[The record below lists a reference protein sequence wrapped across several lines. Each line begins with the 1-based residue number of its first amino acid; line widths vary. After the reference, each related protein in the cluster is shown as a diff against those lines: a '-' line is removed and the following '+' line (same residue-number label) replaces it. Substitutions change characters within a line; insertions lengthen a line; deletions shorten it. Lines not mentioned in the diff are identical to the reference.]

1 MKIRYL
7 YSTLVKPRLELT
19 LAILKPDLSSNPLAV
34 ECVRDIILKNGFY
47 FIKTKHVKLNKDQAS
62 EFYKEHKGKFFYER
76 LVSFMASGPI
86 NLHILSKENAIYD
99 WRQLMGPTKVY
110 KAQHEAPESLRAKF
124 GLTDTR
130 NACHGSD
137 SSVTALR
144 EIEFFFED
152 FDVNN
157 WYNKEELIFRN
168 GSEIVFNPDKL
179 EHEILERKLRA
190 FY

>member
-1 MKIRYL
+1 M
-7 YSTLVKPRLELT
+7 S
-19 LAILKPDLSSNPLAV
+19 
-34 ECVRDIILKNGFY
+34 
-47 FIKTKHVKLNKDQAS
+47 
-62 EFYKEHKGKFFYER
+62 
-76 LVSFMASGPI
+76 SGPI

-110 KAQHEAPESLRAKF
+110 KWVASRWFLNAILVIWMTCGWWSSQITNWSVAIDCTNFRSSHPPNRAQHEAPDSIRARF

-157 WYNKEELIFRN
+157 WYAKEEHVFRN
-168 GSEIVFNPDKL
+168 GTEIVFNPDTF
-179 EHEILERKLRA
+179 EHEILQRKLRA

>member
-1 MKIRYL
+1 MF
-7 YSTLVKPRLELT
+7 
-19 LAILKPDLSSNPLAV
+19 LSH
-34 ECVRDIILKNGFY
+34 R
-47 FIKTKHVKLNKDQAS
+47 
-62 EFYKEHKGKFFYER
+62 
-76 LVSFMASGPI
+76 
-86 NLHILSKENAIYD
+86 
-99 WRQLMGPTKVY
+99 
-110 KAQHEAPESLRAKF
+110 AQHEAPDSIRARF

-157 WYNKEELIFRN
+157 WYAKEEHVFRN
-168 GSEIVFNPDKL
+168 GTEIVFNPDQF

>member
-7 YSTLVKPRLELT
+7 YSTLVKPKLELT
-19 LAILKPDLSSNPLAV
+19 LAILKPDISSNPLAV
-34 ECVRDIILKNGFY
+34 EAVRDIVLKNGFY
-47 FIKTKHVKLNKDQAS
+47 FIRTKHVKLNRDQAG

-76 LVSFMASGPI
+76 LVSFMSSGPI
-86 NLHILSKENAIYD
+86 NLHVLSKENAIYD

-110 KAQHEAPESLRAKF
+110 KAQHEAPESLRARF

-137 SSVTALR
+137 SSVSALK

-152 FDVNN
+152 FDVNK
-157 WYNKEELIFRN
+157 WYNEQEHVFRN
-168 GSEIVFNPDKL
+168 GNEIVFNEEKL
-179 EHEILERKLRA
+179 EHEIMQRKLRA